1 LWVAQATAPGRAM
14 KLSSIPQIY
23 RHLGRWYEIVA
34 VLSKYELAAWIGRL
48 GPDFAKDLL
57 KARGGVAIARHPWET
72 RLRMALAE
80 LGPTF
85 IKLGQILSTRPD
97 LVGVK
102 LAGEFQQLQEN
113 VPADPPAVVRKLI
126 ESELGRPIDELVAE
140 FEPEAMASASVG
152 QVHRARLHSGEAVV
166 IKVLHADIEKKVA
179 VDMDILAGL
188 AQMAEMIPEFR
199 NYRPAAIAAEYQR
212 TMRRELDFGREER
225 NIQQFAHDFRDDPT
239 VHVPKT
245 YPALSSRRV
254 LVMERLEGIK
264 LSESERLA
272 AAGIDTDEIARRGA
286 AICLKMIFDHGF
298 YHADPHPGNLV
309 AMEDCRIGLLDC
321 GMVGRIDERLQE
333 NVSELLVALSNL
345 DAEHMTSMILRLGKT
360 PADLDRSALSLDV
373 ADFLSYYASQ
383 SLEKFDLSGALN
395 EMVEQIRRYHIM
407 LPARIIMLLKALVTL
422 EGTARLV
429 SPKFSLVEMMQPYR
443 RKLMWRR
450 FSPRRRLR
458 KLHRLYSELEHL
470 VDILPQG
477 IADIIEQMQGGRF
490 DIHLDHRGLEPS
502 VNRLVLGML
511 ASALFVGSA
520 LLLSRQVPP
529 LIDLP
534 PVLPNISVPGLAA
547 AVVSIALGLRLW
559 RAINKSGH
567 LDRKRRD

>member
-1 LWVAQATAPGRAM
+1 M

-57 KARGGVAIARHPWET
+57 KARGGAAIARHPWET
-72 RLRMALAE
+72 RLRLAMAE
-80 LGPTF
+80 LGSTF

-102 LAGEFQQLQEN
+102 LADEFQNLQAN
-113 VPADPPAVVRKLI
+113 VAADPPAVVRKLV
-126 ESELGRPIDELVAE
+126 EAELGRPIEELFAE
-140 FEPEAMASASVG
+140 FEPEAMASASIG
-152 QVHRARLHSGEAVV
+152 QVHRARLHSGESVV
-166 IKVLHADIEKKVA
+166 VKVLHADIEKKVA

-199 NYRPAAIAAEYQR
+199 NYRPAAIVAEYQR
-212 TMRRELDFGREER
+212 AIRRELDFGREQR

-239 VHVPKT
+239 VHIPRT
-245 YPALSSRRV
+245 YSALSTRRV
-254 LVMERLEGIK
+254 LTMELLDGIK
-264 LSESERLA
+264 LSESDRLA
-272 AAGIDTDEIARRGA
+272 AAGVDVDEIARRGA

-298 YHADPHPGNLV
+298 YHADPHPGNLL
-309 AMEDCRIGLLDC
+309 AMDGCKIGLLDF
-321 GMVGRIDERLQE
+321 GMVGRIDERLHE
-333 NVSELLVALSNL
+333 SVSELLVALGNL

-360 PADLDRSALSLDV
+360 PADLDRAALSLDV
-373 ADFLSYYASQ
+373 ADFLSYYATQ

-395 EMVEQIRRYHIM
+395 EMVEQVRRYHIM

-429 SPKFSLVEMMQPYR
+429 SPKFSLVEMIQPYR
-443 RKLMWRR
+443 QKLVWRR

-458 KLHRLYSELEHL
+458 KLYRLYSELEHL
-470 VDILPQG
+470 FDILPQG
-477 IADIIEQMQGGRF
+477 IADILEQMQSGRF

-511 ASALFVGSA
+511 SSALFVGSA
-520 LLLSRQVPP
+520 LLLSRSVPP
-529 LIDLP
+529 LVDLP
-534 PVLPNISVPGLAA
+534 PLLPKISAPGAA
-547 AVVSIALGLRLW
+547 GAVVSIALGLRLW

-567 LDRKRRD
+567 LDRKKRD

>member
-1 LWVAQATAPGRAM
+1 M
-14 KLSSIPQIY
+14 KLTSIPQIY
-23 RHLGRWYEIVA
+23 RHLGRWTEILE
-34 VLSKYELAAWIGRL
+34 VLSKYGLAAWVGRL

-57 KARGGVAIARHPWET
+57 KARGGAAIARLPWET

-97 LVGVK
+97 LVGVR
-102 LAGEFQQLQEN
+102 LAEEFQQLQEN
-113 VPADPPAVVRKLI
+113 VPADPPAVVGKLI
-126 ESELGRPIDELVAE
+126 EAELGRPIEELFAE
-140 FEPEAMASASVG
+140 FEPEAMASASIG

-166 IKVLHADIEKKVA
+166 AKVIHAEIENKVA

-188 AQMAEMIPEFR
+188 AQMAEMVPEFY
-199 NYRPAAIAAEYQR
+199 NYRPAAIAVEYQR
-212 TMRRELDFGREER
+212 TMRHELDFGRELR
-225 NIQQFAHDFRDDPT
+225 NLQQFAHDFRNDPT
-239 VHVPKT
+239 VHFPLA
-245 YPALSSRRV
+245 YPELSTRRV

-264 LSESERLA
+264 LSEPDRLA
-272 AAGIDTDEIARRGA
+272 AAGIDTDEVARRGA

-298 YHADPHPGNLV
+298 YHADLHPGNLMV
-309 AMEDCRIGLLDC
+309 MDQCKIGVLDC
-321 GMVGRIDERLQE
+321 GMVGRIDERLHE
-333 NVSELLVALSNL
+333 SVSELLVALSNL
-345 DAEHMTSMILRLGKT
+345 DAEHTTAMIVRLGKT
-360 PADLDRSALSLDV
+360 PSDLDRPALSLDV
-373 ADFLSYYASQ
+373 ADFLSYYATQ
-383 SLEKFDLSGALN
+383 SLDRFDLSGALN
-395 EMVEQIRRYHIM
+395 EMVEQIRRYQIM

-422 EGTARLV
+422 EGTSRLV
-429 SPKFSLVEMMQPYR
+429 SPKFNLVEMIRPYR
-443 RKLMWRR
+443 RKLLWRR

-470 VDILPQG
+470 FDILPQG
-477 IADIIEQMQGGRF
+477 ITDIVEQMQGGRF

-511 ASALFVGSA
+511 ASALFVGAA

-534 PVLPNISVPGLAA
+534 PLLPKVSAAGLAA
-547 AVVSIALGLRLW
+547 AIVSIALGLRLW

-567 LDRKRRD
+567 LDRKKRD